1 MFVYLQKQK
10 QLNIKIMKL
19 TANTILKA
27 GNHIVSIG
35 REIHFVAILSPSTH
49 EFVELKRTK
58 TNKKLAK
65 VKRELK
71 SWLSCSETFC
81 FERLSEPQI
90 IKLINTLK

>member
-1 MFVYLQKQK
+1 
-10 QLNIKIMKL
+10 MKL
-19 TANTILKA
+19 KANTTIKA

-35 REIHFVAILSPSTH
+35 RETHFIAIISPSTN
-49 EFVELKRTK
+49 EFIELKRAK

-65 VKRELK
+65 VKREFK

-81 FERLSEPQI
+81 FERMTDNQT

>member
-1 MFVYLQKQK
+1 ME
-10 QLNIKIMKL
+10 IK
-19 TANTILKA
+19 ANTILKA

-35 REIHFVAILSPSTH
+35 METHFVAVLSLNTH
-49 EFVELKRTK
+49 NFVELKRAK

-65 VKRELK
+65 VKRQFK

-81 FERLSEPQI
+81 FERLSEEQT

>member
-1 MFVYLQKQK
+1 MT
-10 QLNIKIMKL
+10 L
-19 TANTILKA
+19 TPNTTLKA

-35 REIHFVAILSPSTH
+35 REAHFVAILSPSTH
-49 EFVELKRTK
+49 DFVELNRTK

-71 SWLSCSETFC
+71 SWLSCSEKFC
-81 FERLSEPQI
+81 FERLSEAQT

>member
-1 MFVYLQKQK
+1 M
-10 QLNIKIMKL
+10 KI
-19 TANTILKA
+19 TPNTTIKA

-35 REIHFVAILSPSTH
+35 IEKHFVAILSPSTH

-58 TNKKLAK
+58 TNMRLAK

-81 FERLSEPQI
+81 FERLSESQT
-90 IKLINTLK
+90 IKLINILK

>member
-1 MFVYLQKQK
+1 
-10 QLNIKIMKL
+10 MKL
-19 TANTILKA
+19 KANTTLKA

-35 REIHFVAILSPSTH
+35 METHFVAVLSPNTND
-49 EFVELKRTK
+49 FVELKRAK

-65 VKRELK
+65 VKRQFK

-81 FERLSEPQI
+81 FERLSEEQT